1 MSTLRHFITIGY
13 YYKHMMPCLP
23 LTRGTKVN
31 IGLQIAQFN
40 FPGGE
45 GAVVELVAKEIVEPV
60 RSIAVAGR

>member
-1 MSTLRHFITIGY
+1 M
-13 YYKHMMPCLP
+13 
-23 LTRGTKVN
+23 N

-45 GAVVELVAKEIVEPV
+45 GAVVELAAKEIVEPV